1 MGVIARLAEAKFL
14 DVKRV
19 KAWLAIA
26 AAFTVAAV
34 VAGILLAKDGRDPLG
49 RPLGTD
55 FLAFWTAARVAIA
68 DGAPAVWDG
77 IRLQAEQVATF
88 GQSDAF
94 TAFFYPP
101 IFLLIVLPL
110 GLLPHGAA
118 LALWLAGTGLAAAR
132 GLFAQ
137 ARGTIDA
144 RTAILA
150 LLAFPATF
158 ATLGHGQNAFLAT
171 ALFAFAA
178 ARLDARPLL
187 AGALLGALAFKPQLA
202 VAVPFVLIAGGR
214 LRALAATVAA
224 ALGLAAIATIAFGV
238 EAWRAF
244 LAMSEVARAT
254 LDLGLVE
261 AAKMVSPYA
270 AARVLGASNATAAA
284 LQLAVSIGVLAVVAF
299 AARRTSGEA
308 TVALAVAAVPL
319 AGPFVLDYDLMVLAV
334 PMVFLVGEGV
344 RGGFAPHEKIGLL
357 AAFVL
362 PAAARPLA
370 TMFHL
375 PVAPLVATV
384 LLALVVRRARSTG
397 RDDAIRPLLPRESDA
412 PSA

>member
-1 MGVIARLAEAKFL
+1 MIAWLAEAKFL
-14 DVKRV
+14 DEKRV
-19 KAWLAIA
+19 KAWLTIA
-26 AAFTVAAV
+26 AVFTVAAV
-34 VAGILLAKDGRDPLG
+34 VGGVLLAKDGRDPLG

-77 IRLQAEQVATF
+77 LRLQAEQAATF
-88 GQSDAF
+88 GRSDTF

-118 LALWLAGTGLAAAR
+118 LALWLAATGLAAGR

-137 ARGTIDA
+137 ARGAIDA

-158 ATLGHGQNAFLAT
+158 ATLGHGQNAFLST
-171 ALFAFAA
+171 AIFAFAA

-202 VAVPFVLIAGGR
+202 VAVPFVLLASGR
-214 LRALAATVAA
+214 WRAFAAMSAS
-224 ALGLAAIATIAFGV
+224 ALGLAAIAALAFGA

-244 LAMSEVARAT
+244 IAMSEVARAT

-261 AAKMVSPYA
+261 AGKMVSPYA
-270 AARVLGASNATAAA
+270 AARVLGASNDVAAGLQAVVSIAVLATAM
-284 LQLAVSIGVLAVVAF
+284 L
-299 AARRTSGEA
+299 AARRATGEA
-308 TVALAVAAVPL
+308 TVALAAAAVPL

-334 PMVFLVGEGV
+334 PMVFLVGEGL
-344 RGGFAPHEKIGLL
+344 RRGFAPHEKIGLF

-362 PAAARPLA
+362 PAVARPSAIGL
-370 TMFHL
+370 HL
-375 PVAPLVATV
+375 PVAPLVAVALLV
-384 LLALVVRRARSTG
+384 LVARRARAG
-397 RDDAIRPLLPRESDA
+397 RDDDGLRPLPPRESA
-412 PSA
+412 TPSA